1 MVDFPIRASIY
12 RGFSIA
18 TFDYH
23 RVVVPICKHDIG
35 IYWVHPCKVMQSQ
48 VYDMVTMVIEN
59 LKSRMKMA
67 LSENGGTPKI
77 SKHPLVHHRKI
88 PIETA

>member
-1 MVDFPIRASIY
+1 
-12 RGFSIA
+12 
-18 TFDYH
+18 
-23 RVVVPICKHDIG
+23 
-35 IYWVHPCKVMQSQ
+35 MQSQ